1 MFARISRSSKHEDD
15 ESCNLILRL
24 NRLLSKSH
32 LHTHF
37 QMTVDSQAS
46 SSLLSPPRFP
56 DEPGKRSGHGAP
68 RGAQGGVP
76 VGRSGR
82 GCGGGV
88 PMGSQFGNQLVQRG
102 LHFIHSSYT
111 IFLFYIFAFILINQ
125 VSAFAIEG
133 VFLPILAIFGV
144 VGSSSLNSVNEVFR
158 KFSEDSEYL
167 GRIRNFYICLA
178 NTSSNTDLCLL
189 CLVSPHFSILALLK
203 NNAHIDPKWTEV

>member
-46 SSLLSPPRFP
+46 SSLLSSPRFP
-56 DEPGKRSGHGAP
+56 DDPGKRSGNWNP
-68 RGAQGGVP
+68 RGAWGGVP

-88 PMGSQFGNQLVQRG
+88 PMGSQFGNRLVQRG
-102 LHFIHSSYT
+102 LHFIHSSYK
-111 IFLFYIFAFILINQ
+111 IFTFYIFAFIIFNQ

-158 KFSEDSEYL
+158 KFSEDSEYF
-167 GRIRNFYICLA
+167 GQIRNFYICLA

-189 CLVSPHFSILALLK
+189 LHQISIKYRNFS
-203 NNAHIDPKWTEV
+203 

>member
-37 QMTVDSQAS
+37 QMTVDSQSS
-46 SSLLSPPRFP
+46 SSLLSSPRFP
-56 DEPGKRSGHGAP
+56 DEPGKRSGHRAP
-68 RGAQGGVP
+68 GSGRGGVP

-189 CLVSPHFSILALLK
+189 LHQISIKYRNFS
-203 NNAHIDPKWTEV
+203 